1 MQNTKTAA
9 KAKFLNLK
17 IPLGGL
23 LIFYGIV
30 LDFYGLI
37 TDKTFYQKSL
47 GIDINLIWGSVML
60 LLGLILIAI
69 YFFTDRKQLQPVA
82 LALEAEEQEEK

>member
-1 MQNTKTAA
+1 MKNKKAA
-9 KAKFLNLK
+9 PKLKFLNLK
-17 IPLGGL
+17 IPLGCL

-37 TDKTFYQKSL
+37 TDKAFYQKSF

-60 LLGLILIAI
+60 VLGLALIGI
-69 YFFTDRKQLQPVA
+69 YFFGERKQSAELI
-82 LALEAEEQEEK
+82 LEEQEEK